1 MARAFA
7 LHAKGSR
14 FESGRAHFNLPPP
27 MSIALDAI
35 YAVAAAATAPW
46 WMRKARGGW
55 AQRFGKIEPLPPK
68 HRPRLMIHAVSV
80 GEVNLIR
87 PLVAELSP
95 EYDLLITVSTDTG
108 IARARELFEPR
119 FHVRRYPLDA
129 SWSVRRFLDATA
141 PDAVALTEL
150 ELWPQFIAACRQ
162 RRIPVAVINGRLSAR
177 SFRGYR
183 RLRIF
188 LGRAFRSLAFAAVQ
202 DDDYANRFAHMG
214 VDRSKVH
221 TAGSMKWDAAQ
232 IADAIPGDDEL
243 ARDLGIDR
251 DRPLIVAGS
260 TAPGEHALLR
270 DSLPE
275 HCQLLCAPRRPEWFD
290 AAAGALSN
298 CVRRS
303 RSNSGGGG
311 GNGGGGLFL
320 LDTIGELRKAYAL
333 ADIVV
338 VGRSFDPLFGSDPM
352 EPAALCKPIV
362 IGPNTEDFKTTVSAM
377 IADDAIVQTTAD
389 QLPRILADLMSNP
402 QRRAELARNARNCVL
417 AHQGATARHAE
428 LIRERLLPVSLPH
441 GTLPPPLPLG
451 EDVGEADR

>member
-1 MARAFA
+1 
-7 LHAKGSR
+7 
-14 FESGRAHFNLPPP
+14 

-55 AQRFGKIEPLPPK
+55 AQRFGKIEPLPHK
-68 HRPRLMIHAVSV
+68 LRPRLMIHAVSV

-87 PLVAELSP
+87 PLVAELSAD
-95 EYDLLITVSTDTG
+95 YDLLITVSTDTG

-129 SWSVRRFLDATA
+129 SWSVRRFLDAAA

-183 RLRIF
+183 RLRLF

-202 DDDYANRFAHMG
+202 DDDYATRFAHMG
-214 VDRSKVH
+214 VDQSKVH

-232 IADAIPGDDEL
+232 IADAVPGADEL

-251 DRPLIVAGS
+251 NRPLIVAGS
-260 TAPGEHALLR
+260 TAPGEHELLLK
-270 DSLPE
+270 SLPVG
-275 HCQLLCAPRRPEWFD
+275 CQLLCAPRRPEWFD
-290 AAAGALSN
+290 AAAAALPN

-303 RSNSGGGG
+303 RSDSGGGG
-311 GNGGGGLFL
+311 GNGGSAGNGGGGLFL

-333 ADIVV
+333 ADIIV

-352 EPAALCKPIV
+352 EPAALGKPIV
-362 IGPNTEDFKTTVSAM
+362 IGPNTEDFKTTVAAM
-377 IADDAIVQTTAD
+377 LADDAIVQTTAD

-402 QRRAELARNARNCVL
+402 QRRAQLAQNARNCVI
-417 AHQGATARHAE
+417 AHQGATTRHAE

-451 EDVGEADR
+451 EEVGEADR